1 MTDLGIAAGFFSC
14 RGARCCTC
22 LPLSASRDVPH
33 HTEAGGGQ
41 AETAAPTVLA
51 AAVAQPSTIPHVN

>member
-1 MTDLGIAAGFFSC
+1 MTGLGYRRRVSSHVVVLAAVPAF
-14 RGARCCTC
+14 
-22 LPLSASRDVPH
+22 PLSASRDVPH

-51 AAVAQPSTIPHVN
+51 AAVAQPSAIPM